1 MMNMKKHNDR
11 TGGNAMNE
19 RERLA
24 QLPQEALD
32 VFALLRHKKGIITQ
46 NEKDALKRL
55 FDKADVQRAEN
66 VETESVTLLR
76 HKKGV
81 ITQNEKD
88 ALRHLFDKA
97 DAQRA
102 EKEKTGSVAVRFSA
116 WRSEALKKLAEERQE
131 AMRKISFAAASKDE
145 IDEKASRGNISD
157 SFHLENK
164 EEGIKLDIDLVDEKT
179 LEVII
184 QSEKEIPLKT
194 LEVLSDDGKR
204 TELGEIEE
212 NSYAKIDL
220 SELYGKLVI
229 TTEEDKLIVLK

>member
-1 MMNMKKHNDR
+1 MNMKKHNDR

-24 QLPQEALD
+24 RLPQEALD

-55 FDKADVQRAEN
+55 FDKAD
-66 VETESVTLLR
+66 
-76 HKKGV
+76 
-81 ITQNEKD
+81 
-88 ALRHLFDKA
+88 
-97 DAQRA
+97 AQRA
-102 EKEKTGSVAVRFSA
+102 EKEKTGSIAVRFNA
-116 WRSEALKKLAEERQE
+116 WRREALKKLAAERQE

-220 SELYGKLVI
+220 AELYGKLVI
-229 TTEEDKLIVLK
+229 ATEEDKLIVLK